1 MSEIE
6 LLEKIIAFVDKKK
19 NAKIQANEII
29 EKYGKLS
36 NVLREDIFVLEGL
49 NLFSK
54 KTLKLLEILNLTYR
68 HVFFSDCFE
77 EEKKISCFEDL
88 INYLKF
94 EYINMERE
102 IFKVLYFNSKN
113 ILIKDEN
120 IFLGTV
126 DRSVVHVR
134 EILKNILKYN
144 AKSIIVVHNHP
155 SGVVNPSLDDFELTK
170 KLLDILNFVD
180 VRLSDHIIISN
191 KGYYSFLENNK
202 I

>member
-1 MSEIE
+1 M
-6 LLEKIIAFVDKKK
+6 
-19 NAKIQANEII
+19 
-29 EKYGKLS
+29 
-36 NVLREDIFVLEGL
+36 
-49 NLFSK
+49 
-54 KTLKLLEILNLTYR
+54 
-68 HVFFSDCFE
+68 
-77 EEKKISCFEDL
+77 
-88 INYLKF
+88 KF
-94 EYINMERE
+94 EYIDMERE
-102 IFKVLYFNSKN
+102 VFKVLYFNSKN